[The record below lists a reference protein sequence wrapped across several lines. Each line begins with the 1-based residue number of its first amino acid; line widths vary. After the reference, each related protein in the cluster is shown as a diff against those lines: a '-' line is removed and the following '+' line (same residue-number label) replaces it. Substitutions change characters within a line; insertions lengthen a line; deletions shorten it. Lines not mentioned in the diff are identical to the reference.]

1 MASIRERNGNYQ
13 ITVSCGYDIK
23 GKKLLETATFTPDPS
38 LTPKKREK
46 AVLEF
51 AQQFETKVKNGLIMS
66 GNKITLHEF
75 SERWINEYAKINL
88 APGTVTKYQEELDA
102 KILPALGHLKLTALK
117 PHKVNAFFVSLTKD
131 GVRKDGKP
139 GGYSKASIMK
149 TRNVLSSILR
159 TATEWE
165 IIDRNPCDAIRL
177 QGVGAEEKVTFFTPK
192 QVAVFLDYI
201 EKPYTINV
209 GGHKRIDDTGLS
221 YTVGDYTIT
230 KSIPEQVKILFIL
243 AIYTGLRKGELLAL
257 QWDDINFGADIV
269 QVSKAV
275 TIVDGKP
282 MCKAPKTKTSHRSV
296 SIPHSLTER
305 LADLKQ
311 SQDEFR
317 AQVGDYWQGDNWI
330 FTQDNGKMMNYS
342 TPYQALQDTITRYNS
357 NKPAHQQLPHIPF
370 HGLRHTSATLL
381 IASQQDMKTV
391 SKRLGHAQTS
401 TTMNIYAHALQESDR
416 KAADALE
423 NLLEKHSQ

>member
-1 MASIRERNGNYQ
+1 MASIKERNGRYQ
-13 ITVSCGYDIK
+13 ITVSCGYDIH

-46 AVLEF
+46 SVQEF
-51 AQQFETKVKNGLIMS
+51 AQQFETKVKNGLLMS
-66 GNKITLHEF
+66 GRKITLKEF
-75 SERWINEYAKINL
+75 ADRWITEYAKINL
-88 APGTVTKYQEELDA
+88 QPGTVTKYQEELDD
-102 KILPALGHLKLTALK
+102 KILPALGHLKLSELK
-117 PHKVNAFFVSLTKD
+117 PHRVNAFFASFTED
-131 GVRKDGKP
+131 GARHDRKS
-139 GGYSKASIMK
+139 GGYSKATIMK
-149 TRNVLSSILR
+149 TRNVLSSMLR
-159 TATEWE
+159 TAVEWE
-165 IIDRNPCDAIRL
+165 IIERNPCDKVRL
-177 QGVGAEEKVTFFTPK
+177 QGISAEEKVTFFTPE
-192 QVAVFLDYI
+192 QTATFLDYI
-201 EKPYTINV
+201 EKPYTIKVN
-209 GGHKRIDDTGLS
+209 GHKRVDDTGLP
-221 YTVGDYTIT
+221 YTVGNYTIT
-230 KSIPEQVKILFIL
+230 KFIPEQVRILFIL

-257 QWDDINFGADIV
+257 QWDDINFRTDIV

-282 MCKAPKTKTSHRSV
+282 ICKSPKTKTSHRSV

-305 LADLKQ
+305 LASLKQ

-317 AQVGDYWQGDNWI
+317 SQVGDYWQGDNWI

-342 TPYQALQDTITRYNS
+342 TPYQALQNTITRYNRD
-357 NKPAHQQLPHIPF
+357 NPEQQLPHIPF

-423 NLLEKHSQ
+423 AMLEKRPQ